1 MEATRFSE
9 RLYELY
15 NYTVTVHTRPE
26 SLLAEVF
33 LFRKKMGFCLLLH
46 LVAVCLTTLTT
57 TWIIKRQVSGRMNIE
72 QRLAKDVV
80 LEGTMCV

>member
-9 RLYELY
+9 RLCELC

-33 LFRKKMGFCLLLH
+33 LFNNKKMGFCLFLH
-46 LVAVCLTTLTT
+46 LVADCLTTLTVNLDYKASSVWT
-57 TWIIKRQVSGRMNIE
+57 DE
-72 QRLAKDVV
+72 QRTAAW
-80 LEGTMCV
+80 